1 MFNISDKSR
10 TKSVRRFPFSIMKT
24 HFRPRSFVLA
34 VAILPLAVTTGLATA
49 AVQPH
54 QINDLALWLIAGDLS
69 PGHKDG
75 QVITLWPDRSGN
87 DYDAVFERRV
97 PQVGMN
103 TGIHN
108 PPTYKPG
115 ALAGQ
120 PVVSFDANNRQSLI
134 LNRAGHALGQQTS
147 GFTAVFLVNP
157 TLVYGPPP
165 APDAPWT
172 TNRYLFLTH
181 VSNYNTRVS
190 VQIIEGT
197 GEVQLYSRA
206 VTAQE
211 DGIDNSSF
219 IENDRHALT
228 GGTWHRLMVTVDYEA
243 KVARIVIDGKV
254 LPYAL
259 PSDTANAFE
268 DIPSPI
274 TGIASTTLGDWLTC
288 QLAEIICYQRALTV
302 DELQALD
309 SYLGEKYQ
317 L

>member
-1 MFNISDKSR
+1 MK
-10 TKSVRRFPFSIMKT
+10 KRFS
-24 HFRPRSFVLA
+24 PRLV
-34 VAILPLAVTTGLATA
+34 VLPLVLFPLAIITPLA
-49 AVQPH
+49 AAEVQPNL
-54 QINDLALWLIAGDLS
+54 INDLALWLSADDLS
-69 PGHKDG
+69 AGHNDG
-75 QVITLWPDRSGN
+75 QVVTLWPDRSDNG
-87 DYDAVFERRV
+87 YDAVFERRI
-97 PQVGMN
+97 PQAGMK

-108 PPTYKPG
+108 PPTYKLD

-120 PVVSFDANNRQSLI
+120 PVVAFDAANRQGLI

-172 TNRYLFLTH
+172 KNRYLFLTH

-197 GEVQLYSRA
+197 GEVQVYSRA

-211 DGIDNSSF
+211 DGIDHSSF
-219 IENDRHALT
+219 IEGERHALT
-228 GGTWHRLMVTVDYEA
+228 SGAWHRLMVTVDYES
-243 KVARIVIDGKV
+243 KVSRIVINGKV
-254 LPYAL
+254 LVYTL
-259 PSDTANAFE
+259 PPETANAFE

-288 QLAEIICYQRALTV
+288 ELAETICYQRALTV
-302 DELQALD
+302 DELLVLD
-309 SYLGEKYQ
+309 RYLSEKYQ